1 MFDAIERGLYWLSS
15 FALQSDIDALCQID
29 HSMDD
34 HTFVTTSGSLLTFFN
49 VVGSR
54 RYIGS
59 DEFDKQ
65 SSELG
70 RELATLLKAGFA
82 GKQHSLVFGFRA
94 DRSGGRARLV
104 EMFAP
109 SVRTA
114 QRFGA
119 DAAWVFKDRL
129 DALSKHV
136 SDEVAV
142 FGLMTHKA
150 GMTPAEIKRAQE
162 ERAVKF
168 AKMARDKV
176 RLNGYTQMS
185 VMTPPALLA
194 SRHRAAVATIEEK
207 LSSLGGGVKVMVQQ
221 MTCHQATR
229 MFRRF
234 SEAGEVPG
242 DWKAQLTSDFSGAMK
257 IPRKDESSLLAL
269 PKRISRQII
278 TEKISSIF
286 GDAEIAKR
294 GKYFYASLVMEIP
307 PQDGEDLQDTPAFN
321 DLASELGDTLP
332 WQVHFELAP
341 NGLDFN
347 QMEKFFAGIFG
358 AAGDH
363 NKSIKAAWDELK
375 RMKNDGV
382 YVAALRA
389 IFTTWG
395 TSERQVVDRLA
406 FMRSKIEAW
415 GQTVVTNETA
425 APAQALVASIPGFSS
440 QMPADFLPGPIDA
453 YARMLPMFR
462 PSSVWEAG
470 QIVCY
475 TNEGR
480 PYPIAMGT
488 SLQNFWGTLVFAP
501 TGSGKSFLMN
511 MINTG
516 ALFSPGLTELPMIT
530 VIDKGPSAKAF
541 VDLAKAM
548 LPQHLADQIVYLRP
562 TTSDASFVVNPF
574 DTQLGCDAPM
584 PSDRDF
590 LSALLQTM
598 APNLGSEGGKFV
610 NLVIDVVYSYYS
622 RRSPTSKRWQL
633 TLNPELSAKLPSI
646 GIEYDENKPPRV
658 YQVVDAFFEK
668 GLYAEAAE
676 AQLYA
681 VPTLTDINTVIGSDP
696 RIRSEYGS
704 AMTPSG
710 EPIIDVFT
718 RNLNAAAQQYKLFFG
733 ISRFK
738 GSERVMVIDTEGLA
752 TSSSSEEGKRLYGV
766 TLLFARRLGARNFFL
781 QEQDVLDIAPE
792 MYADYHRKRA
802 QRIRSEMKF
811 LEYDEIHNARGIN
824 SVQELLQ
831 KDAREGRK
839 YNIVTILSSQELE
852 DFPKELVNNSYNFF
866 ILGVGSSTASK
877 ELQRTFDLSDSEIQA
892 IVRECTRPGK
902 LFAMFRTNKGML
914 SQILNTKPGPIEAW
928 AYTTNGKDTPIRN
941 ALYEKYGVKNTLR
954 FLAKEFPTGSA
965 AAFIEKIRQ
974 SMGDEFSED
983 GITAMVLKK
992 IEPRFHE
999 VMAAEE

>member
-1 MFDAIERGLYWLSS
+1 VFDAAERLLYWLSS
-15 FALQSDIDALCQID
+15 FGLQNDVDSICQID

-34 HTFVTTSGSLLTFFN
+34 HTFVTNSGSLVTFFN
-49 VVGSR
+49 IIGSR
-54 RYIGS
+54 RYIGEA
-59 DEFDKQ
+59 EFDDQ
-65 SSELG
+65 SAALG
-70 RELATLLKAGFA
+70 RELSVLLKAGFG
-82 GKQHSLVFGFRA
+82 GKQHSICFGFRS

-104 EMFAP
+104 EMFTP
-109 SVRTA
+109 SMRTA

-119 DAAWVFKDRL
+119 DAAWLFKDRL
-129 DALSKHV
+129 DALSAHV

-142 FGLMTHKA
+142 FGLMTHRA
-150 GMTPAEIKRAQE
+150 GLTPAERKRAQE
-162 ERAVKF
+162 EREAKF
-168 AKMARDKV
+168 SKMAKDKIK
-176 RLNGYTQMS
+176 LHPHTQMS
-185 VMTPPALLA
+185 VMTPPSLLA
-194 SRHRAAVATIEEK
+194 SRHRAAVATIDEK
-207 LSSLGGGVKVMVQQ
+207 ISSMGGAVKVMIDK
-221 MTCHQATR
+221 MNCHQAGR

-234 SEAGEVPG
+234 AEAGDVPG
-242 DWKAQLTSDFSGAMK
+242 AWRPQLTSDFQGALT
-257 IPRKDESSLLAL
+257 IPRNGEAAVMAL
-269 PKRISRQII
+269 PKRLSRQIV

-294 GKYFYASLVMEIP
+294 GQYYYSSLVLEIP
-307 PQDGEDLQDTPAFN
+307 PQDGDTAQETPSFSS
-321 DLASELGDTLP
+321 LAAELGSDLP
-332 WQVHFELAP
+332 WQVHFDIVP
-341 NGLDFN
+341 NGLDYN
-347 QMEKFFAGIFG
+347 QMEKMFAGIYG

-363 NKSIKAAWDELK
+363 NKSIKAAWDELNQMK
-375 RMKNDGV
+375 RDGT

-389 IFTTWG
+389 VFTTWA

-406 FMRSKIEAW
+406 FMRSKVEAW

-425 APAQALVASIPGFSS
+425 APAHALLASIPGFCG
-440 QMPADFLPGPIDA
+440 QIPADLLPGPMESFV
-453 YARMLPMFR
+453 RMMPAFR
-462 PSSVWEAG
+462 PSSVWPAG

-480 PYPIAMGT
+480 PYPISLGT

-501 TGSGKSFLMN
+501 TGSGKSFMMN
-511 MINTG
+511 MLNSG

-530 VIDKGPSAKAF
+530 VIDKGPSAKSF

-548 LPQHLADQIVYLRP
+548 LPPQLASQIAYLRP

-574 DTQLGCDAPM
+574 DTQLGCDKPL
-584 PSDRDF
+584 PVDRDF
-590 LSALLQTM
+590 ISALLLTM
-598 APNLGSEGGKFV
+598 APNLGPEGGKFV
-610 NLVIDVVYSYYS
+610 NMVVDVVYSYYS
-622 RRSPTSKRWQL
+622 RRSPTAKRWQL
-633 TLNPELSAKLPSI
+633 TLNRDLSAKLDSV
-646 GIEYDENKPPRV
+646 GIAFDENKPPRV

-668 GLYAEAAE
+668 GHVQEAAE

-696 RIRSEYGS
+696 RIRAEYGGALS
-704 AMTPSG
+704 SGG

-752 TSSSSEEGKRLYGV
+752 SASSSEEGKRLYAV

-781 QEQDVLDIAPE
+781 HESDIADIAPP
-792 MYADYHRKRA
+792 MYMDYHSNRA

-811 LEYDEIHNARGIN
+811 LEYDEIHNARGIGA
-824 SVQELLQ
+824 VQELLQ

-866 ILGVGSSTASK
+866 ILGVGSSTASR
-877 ELQRTFDLSDSEIQA
+877 ELQRTFDLSDSEVQA

-902 LFAMFRTNKGML
+902 LFAMFKTNKGML
-914 SQILNTKPGPIEAW
+914 SQILNTRPGPVESW

-941 ALYEKYGVKNTLR
+941 ALYERYGVKKTLL
-954 FLAKEFPTGSA
+954 FLAREFPGGSA
-965 AAFIEKIRQ
+965 NAFIEKIRQ
-974 SMGDEFSED
+974 TMGDEFSDD

-992 IEPRFHE
+992 LEPKLHE
-999 VMAAEE
+999 MET